1 MAKMD
6 TASSGGGNKKGGSKT
21 KKLSTRVDLTPM
33 VDLAFLLITFF
44 MLTTTMNK
52 PQAMQ
57 INMPVE
63 RNPNDPPPPEV
74 PAAKVLT
81 LILGANNVI
90 WYYEGLDSPEIK
102 NTDYTEIRNIILDK
116 KKRVEATIKPDDK
129 IKSVIVIIKPTD
141 DSNYKNVIDMLDEMA
156 IDEIGTYTMV
166 PVTPQELALVD
177 KFKNGGGTPPPA
189 N

>member
-1 MAKMD
+1 MAQMD
-6 TASSGGGNKKGGSKT
+6 TASSGDKKGGKKG

-63 RNPNDPPPPEV
+63 RNPDDPPPPEV

-81 LILGANNVI
+81 LILGSNNVI
-90 WYYEGLDSPEIK
+90 WYYEGLQSPEIK
-102 NTDYTEIRNIILDK
+102 NTDYKSIRSIILDK
-116 KKRVEATIKPDDK
+116 KKKVEAAILPTDK
-129 IKSVIVIIKPTD
+129 IKSVVIIIKPTN
-141 DSNYKNVIDMLDEMA
+141 DSNYSNLIDILDEMA
-156 IDEIGTYTMV
+156 IDEIGTYTVV
-166 PVTPQELALVD
+166 PVTPQEMALVD
-177 KFKNGGGTPPPA
+177 KFKNAGGAPPA
-189 N
+189 AN

>member
-1 MAKMD
+1 MAQLD
-6 TASSGGGNKKGGSKT
+6 TSSSGGGKKGGSKT

-63 RNPNDPPPPEV
+63 RDPKDPPPPEV

-81 LILGANNVI
+81 LILGANNTI
-90 WYYEGLDSPEIK
+90 WYYEGLESPEIK
-102 NTDYTEIRNIILDK
+102 NTDYQEIRNILLDK
-116 KKRVEATIKPDDK
+116 KKRVEAIVRPGDK
-129 IKSVIVIIKPTD
+129 ITSVVVIIKPTD
-141 DSNYKNVIDMLDEMA
+141 DSNYKNVIDILDEMA
-156 IDEIGTYTMV
+156 IDKIGTYTMV
-166 PVTPQELALVD
+166 PVTPQEMALVD
-177 KFKNGGGTPPPA
+177 KFKNAGATTPA
-189 N
+189 TN

>member
-1 MAKMD
+1 MAQMD
-6 TASSGGGNKKGGSKT
+6 TASSGDKKGGKKG

-63 RNPNDPPPPEV
+63 RNPDDPPPPEV

-81 LILGANNVI
+81 LILGSNNVI
-90 WYYEGLDSPEIK
+90 WYYEWPP
-102 NTDYTEIRNIILDK
+102 
-116 KKRVEATIKPDDK
+116 KP
-129 IKSVIVIIKPTD
+129 
-141 DSNYKNVIDMLDEMA
+141 
-156 IDEIGTYTMV
+156 
-166 PVTPQELALVD
+166 
-177 KFKNGGGTPPPA
+177 
-189 N
+189 

>member
-1 MAKMD
+1 MAQMD
-6 TASSGGGNKKGGSKT
+6 TADSGGGKKKGGSKT
-21 KKLSTRVDLTPM
+21 KKMSTRVDLTPM

-63 RNPNDPPPPEV
+63 RNPEDPPPPEV

-102 NTDYTEIRNIILDK
+102 NTDYTDIRNIILDK
-116 KKRVEATIKPDDK
+116 KKSVEASVRPDDK
-129 IKSVIVIIKPTD
+129 IKSVVVIIKPTD
-141 DSNYKNVIDMLDEMA
+141 DANYKNIIDMLDEMA

-166 PVTPQELALVD
+166 PVTKQELALVD
-177 KFKNGGGTPPPA
+177 KFKNAGGTPPPA

>member
-1 MAKMD
+1 MAQMD
-6 TASSGGGNKKGGSKT
+6 TASSGDKKGGKKG

-63 RNPNDPPPPEV
+63 RNPDDPPPPEV

-81 LILGANNVI
+81 LILGSNNVI
-90 WYYEGLDSPEIK
+90 WYYEGLQSPEIK
-102 NTDYTEIRNIILDK
+102 NTDYKSIRSIILDK
-116 KKRVEATIKPDDK
+116 KKKVEAAILPTDK
-129 IKSVIVIIKPTD
+129 IKSVVIIIKPTN
-141 DSNYKNVIDMLDEMA
+141 DSNYNNLIDILDEMA
-156 IDEIGTYTMV
+156 IDEIGTYTVV
-166 PVTPQELALVD
+166 PVTPQEMALVD
-177 KFKNGGGTPPPA
+177 QFKNAGGVPPA
-189 N
+189 AN